1 MGKRVVALSALALS
15 VLLAMTYIGGAQGHA
30 VDVAYNQRYGAILTD
45 GEGYSLYLYTVDE
58 VSETGSISNC
68 TGICTSNWPPVLV
81 DELPKVAEGVDA
93 SLLGTIERED
103 GTVQLTYNGWPL
115 YRSNRDS
122 NPGQILG
129 QRLGNVFFLV
139 SPSGRP
145 VTEEIVQVADID
157 EATMNEL
164 MSRGEQIFV
173 SSCAACHGAQGEGL
187 IGPGFAGNSALAR
200 NDLVIPMIL
209 DGFPEHGMPAW
220 RDRLSDWEIAAVATF
235 IRNAWD
241 NDFGPILEEQV
252 EAER

>member
-1 MGKRVVALSALALS
+1 MAKRVVALSALVLS
-15 VLLAMTYIGGAQGHA
+15 LLLATTLIGAQGNV
-30 VDVAYNQRYGAILTD
+30 VDVAYNDRFGAILTD
-45 GEGYSLYLYTVDE
+45 GEGYSLYVYTVDE
-58 VSETGSISNC
+58 VSDAGSISNC
-68 TGICTSNWPPVLV
+68 SGSCTRNWPPVLV
-81 DELPKVAEGVDA
+81 DEVPAAAEGVNA
-93 SLLGTIERED
+93 ELLGTITRED
-103 GTVQLTYNGWPL
+103 GSTQLTYNGWPL
-115 YRSNRDS
+115 YRSSRDRE
-122 NPGQILG
+122 PGAILG

-139 SPSGRP
+139 SPAGQP

-164 MSRGEQIFV
+164 MSRGQQVFV

-187 IGPGFAGNSALAR
+187 IGPGFAGNSALSR

-220 RDRLSDWEIAAVATF
+220 RGRLSDWEIAAVATF
-235 IRNAWD
+235 IRNSWG